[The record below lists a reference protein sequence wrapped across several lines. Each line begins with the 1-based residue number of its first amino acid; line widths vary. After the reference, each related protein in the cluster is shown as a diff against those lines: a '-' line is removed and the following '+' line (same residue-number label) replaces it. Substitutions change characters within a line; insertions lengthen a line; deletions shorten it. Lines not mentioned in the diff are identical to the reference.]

1 MLYRSYYAPHTVE
14 EALTH
19 LAQANG
25 NTVRLIAGG
34 TDLMVQL
41 RERMVHAD
49 TLVDVSGIDEL
60 GRIRVDEDRLHVGAA
75 VTYTELIES
84 DLILEHAYLLA
95 EASRVIGAAQ
105 IQHMGTIGGNL
116 GNASPAGDTL
126 PCLYALD
133 AEVTLKSLEG
143 ERQLAM
149 PDYMLGVRKTAMQ
162 PSELIT
168 KVSFD
173 IPRGHTGSAFNKLG
187 LRKSQAISIVDV
199 AALLVLDDD
208 RISKVRIAL
217 GSVAPTIVRSPSA
230 EQMLTGRIPSDD
242 LLDRAAEA
250 ARKDVSP
257 ITDIRGS
264 SAYRLHITK
273 PLVRQALETALE
285 RARARGQR
293 EDK

>member
-1 MLYRSYYAPHTVE
+1 MLYKSYYAPKTVE
-14 EALTH
+14 DALTL

-25 NTVRLIAGG
+25 NRVKPIAGG

-49 TLVDVSGIDEL
+49 TLVDVSGIAEL
-60 GRIRVDEDRLHVGAA
+60 ERIWVDEHRLHIGAA

-84 DLILEHAYLLA
+84 ELVHQHAYLLV
-95 EASRVIGAAQ
+95 EASRVIGAKQ

-116 GNASPAGDTL
+116 GNASPAGDSL

-133 AEVTLKSLEG
+133 ADVTLASLAG
-143 ERQLAM
+143 ERQLSVS
-149 PDYMLGVRKTAMQ
+149 DFMLGVRKTVMQ
-162 PSELIT
+162 PGELIT

-173 IPRGHTGSAFNKLG
+173 IPRGNAGSAFAKLG
-187 LRKSQAISIVDV
+187 LRHSQAISIVDV
-199 AALLVLDDD
+199 AAVAFIDDE
-208 RISKVRIAL
+208 RISNLRIAL
-217 GSVAPTIVRSPSA
+217 GSVAPTIVRSHA
-230 EQMLTGRIPSDD
+230 VEQILVGQIPSDE

-250 ARKDVSP
+250 ARRDISP

-273 PLVRQALETALE
+273 PLVKQALEAALE
-285 RARARGQR
+285 RARTCGQR
-293 EDK
+293 QEN